1 MTCLSI
7 SDAFFLENRFKDG
20 VEIESDDHFI
30 TEVRGNFASLIIK
43 DVVIDDDAEYV
54 VKANNEAG
62 TVTSKGELFVNPSGK
77 WINECKVCQKFAP
90 RFSSEML
97 HVKLT
102 KKFAIFLKGEAPS
115 IISRIEDI
123 EVEPSASIVLECQV
137 RGHPKPKVT
146 WLKDGEEVS
155 GPRYR

>member
-1 MTCLSI
+1 M
-7 SDAFFLENRFKDG
+7 FF
-20 VEIESDDHFI
+20 
-30 TEVRGNFASLIIK
+30 
-43 DVVIDDDAEYV
+43 
-54 VKANNEAG
+54 
-62 TVTSKGELFVNPSGK
+62 
-77 WINECKVCQKFAP
+77 
-90 RFSSEML
+90 
-97 HVKLT
+97 
-102 KKFAIFLKGEAPS
+102 KGEAPS

>member
-1 MTCLSI
+1 M
-7 SDAFFLENRFKDG
+7 NVK
-20 VEIESDDHFI
+20 
-30 TEVRGNFASLIIK
+30 
-43 DVVIDDDAEYV
+43 YV
-54 VKANNEAG
+54 KNLHQN
-62 TVTSKGELFVNPSGK
+62 SGLK
-77 WINECKVCQKFAP
+77 CF
-90 RFSSEML
+90 ML
-97 HVKLT
+97 NLLT
-102 KKFAIFLKGEAPS
+102 KIAIFLKGEAPS